1 VIVNERE
8 GLAAVPESMKT
19 RRWAA
24 LLVLCAGML
33 MIILDVTIVNVALP
47 AIQHELGFS
56 QSGLAWVVN
65 AYLIPFGSLLLLA
78 GRVGD
83 LVSRRGVFLAGLAVF
98 TLASA
103 ACGLAGSQA
112 MLIAARFV
120 QGVGGAMTSA
130 VILGMIVTMFPEPGE
145 RARAIGVYS
154 FVASAGGAVGLLLG
168 GVLTEA
174 VNWHWIFFVNVPVG
188 VATGAAALRLL
199 AADRGPGAR
208 RGTDVAGAALITA
221 GLMTAVYTIVDPA
234 AAYGWGAPRTLLLA
248 ALAAALLIA
257 FLVREAT
264 AAAPLVPLRL
274 FRARTLTG
282 ANLAQLLSA
291 AGMFGMF
298 FVGVLYVQHVL
309 GYDALRIGL
318 AFLPVT
324 VVMGGLSLHGTG
336 RLIGRFGA
344 RALVITGLG
353 LVAAGLALFAR
364 VPVHGGYLTAVLPP
378 MLLLG
383 VGARVPG
390 AGRARDGRDRAG
402 RRGAG
407 VRRVQHDRAGG
418 LGVRAR
424 GARHAVREPA
434 CGAARRRGAR
444 PGRADRRLPAGVPG
458 RRGPGGG
465 RADRGGHGGASGAD
479 EYGFARARGGSRLDS
494 RLDRGAVGALP
505 PDRRWYGRSSC
516 GRRARPDSPS

>member
-1 VIVNERE
+1 VIVKERE

-234 AAYGWGAPRTLLLA
+234 AAYGWGTPRTLLLA

-264 AAAPLVPLRL
+264 AATPLVPLRL

-364 VPVHGGYLTAVLPP
+364 VPVHGGYLTAVLPS

-383 VGARVPG
+383 VGGGLAFPALAALAMAETEPAD
-390 AGRARDGRDRAG
+390 AGLASGVFNTTAQVGSAFGLAVLATLSASRHAAL
-402 RRGAG
+402 RGAG
-407 VRRVQHDRAGG
+407 VPDLVAQTGG
-418 LGVRAR
+418 YRLAFLVAAALVVAALIVAVTVVRPAQTST
-424 GARHAVREPA
+424 ASPEPEAV
-434 CGAARRRGAR
+434 
-444 PGRADRRLPAGVPG
+444 LV
-458 RRGPGGG
+458 
-465 RADRGGHGGASGAD
+465 
-479 EYGFARARGGSRLDS
+479 
-494 RLDRGAVGALP
+494 
-505 PDRRWYGRSSC
+505 
-516 GRRARPDSPS
+516 